1 MSPYP
6 GRVGVLKKL
15 LGRDGAAEAP
25 RQAPAA
31 AQPGAAQA
39 AYERM
44 LAAALVLRNLDEEV
58 AKMAAGVEERAE
70 RLRRSVDEYDRIAQ
84 AAIAGGRAIQA
95 ESAIA
100 SSETAQAALDALAP
114 RAGEI
119 EALRAEVAATATRIE
134 ADAATF
140 RANGGNPG
148 QAAASAEDAAVRL
161 TSLART
167 LSY

>member
-6 GRVGVLKKL
+6 GRVGVLRKL
-15 LGRDGAAEAP
+15 LGREEAV
-25 RQAPAA
+25 PARAVATA

-58 AKMAAGVEERAE
+58 AKLAAGVEERAE
-70 RLRRSVDEYDRIAQ
+70 RLRQSVDEYDRIAQ
-84 AAIAGGRAIQA
+84 AAIAGGRVIQA

-114 RAGEI
+114 KAGEI

-134 ADAATF
+134 AE
-140 RANGGNPG
+140 
-148 QAAASAEDAAVRL
+148 AASFHATGGDPGPAASDAEDAALRL